1 MNISEETIDAFLR
14 GDLSETE
21 VAAFNKAVSA
31 DPKLQQEV
39 SIQKDIIDAVK
50 QNRHQ
55 QLKDRLNAIDVKPVG
70 VGFFSSPYFKLAAS
84 IGVVALIVGSFS
96 MFNNTE
102 ENTP

>member
-1 MNISEETIDAFLR
+1 MNISEETIDSFLR

-21 VAAFNKAVSA
+21 LTAFNKAVSA

-39 SIQKDIIDAVK
+39 SIQRDIIDAVK

-55 QLKDRLNAIDVKPVG
+55 QLKDRLNAIDIKPVG
-70 VGFFSSPYFKLAAS
+70 VGFFSTPYFKLAAS

-96 MFNNTE
+96 VFNN
-102 ENTP
+102 NTKES